1 MAERRR
7 RASAAGPSERG
18 RRHENSRLSQEH
30 QGPVRGRP
38 RGAGGI
44 PRQRETDRRAAGAS
58 YNAWHP
64 GGALSDG
71 DALPYLRLRPPKATV
86 SEAELRVE
94 AKRLKLEQLKVR
106 QRRLENRIRY
116 LASRQARRDETRRKI
131 LIGAVILAKIERGEF
146 DEKKLRAMLDSAL
159 TRKDDRQLFGL

>member
-1 MAERRR
+1 MATP
-7 RASAAGPSERG
+7 APT
-18 RRHENSRLSQEH
+18 
-30 QGPVRGRP
+30 PTPTPTV
-38 RGAGGI
+38 
-44 PRQRETDRRAAGAS
+44 
-58 YNAWHP
+58 
-64 GGALSDG
+64 
-71 DALPYLRLRPPKATV
+71 TV

-159 TRKDDRQLFGL
+159 TRKDDRALFGL